1 MLYKLL
7 LDVRVS
13 IRQEYEN
20 NAVEQREELQKS
32 HDEVARLNGVVADC
46 NSQLDKLNAHIDWLK
61 QAAQVSPTALITF
74 SFRHPCKAYD
84 LEFILTDKA
93 KMQ

>member
-1 MLYKLL
+1 MSHKLFSN
-7 LDVRVS
+7 VRVS
-13 IRQEYEN
+13 TRQEYEN

-46 NSQLDKLNAHIDWLK
+46 NSQLDKLSAHIDCLK
-61 QAAQVSPTALITF
+61 QTAEVSPTALITF
-74 SFRHPCKAYD
+74 AIHYLCKVYD

-93 KMQ
+93 KKQ